1 MIRNTYLVPACSS
14 WHRIPKPCTRFL
26 NLVISWVLGVLGA
39 SFVLIY
45 GLWSQFLT
53 KEFLRSLASLEWWVT
68 LYANENDRVL
78 QLQDG
83 NGHQKDPGLI
93 RRLEFSAPSPTSGR
107 GEGLKI
113 ELNTSGQRFNPSYP
127 YKGILRWH
135 KGEESICQYR
145 GCKRREFDPWIGKIL
160 WRRKWQPSPVF
171 LPGKFHGQRS
181 LVGSSPRGCKESD
194 TTEWLI
200 LSFFWVYLL
209 DMNP

>member
-1 MIRNTYLVPACSS
+1 MIRNTHLVPACSS

-26 NLVISWVLGVLGA
+26 NLIISWA

-45 GLWSQFLT
+45 GLWFQFLT
-53 KEFLRSLASLEWWVT
+53 KEFLRSFGISGVIRVT
-68 LYANENDRVL
+68 LYANENDRVHR
-78 QLQDG
+78 LQDG

-135 KGEESICQYR
+135 KGKESICQCR
-145 GCKRREFDPWIGKIL
+145 RCKRRGFDPWVGKIL
-160 WRRKWQPSPVF
+160 WGRK
-171 LPGKFHGQRS
+171 
-181 LVGSSPRGCKESD
+181 
-194 TTEWLI
+194 
-200 LSFFWVYLL
+200 
-209 DMNP
+209 